1 MDFESMTK
9 DQLEE
14 FGRTVGIELD
24 RRLNKAVLIDQLTE
38 HLSSIE
44 ESDDEE
50 FTHSIPYELDD
61 TIEDPVFQDAE
72 IEEEDFPIAGE
83 DHPLMPAEMPA
94 IAEEPVDPMI
104 AIQEEADARRYMIN
118 TKESVIQAQ
127 QVYDTH
133 KQRRI
138 ECEVLEVESAE
149 ALDAAK
155 DVAVRAEESWRKI
168 SGNIAEEL

>member
-24 RRLNKAVLIDQLTE
+24 RRLNKSVLIDQLTE

-44 ESDDEE
+44 ESDNEE
-50 FTHSIPYELDD
+50 FTQDD

-149 ALDAAK
+149 ALDVAK
-155 DVAVRAEESWRKI
+155 DIAVRAEESWRKI

>member
-9 DQLEE
+9 NQLED

-24 RRLNKAVLIDQLTE
+24 RRLNKSVLIDQLTE

-44 ESDDEE
+44 ESDNEE
-50 FTHSIPYELDD
+50 FTQDD

-149 ALDAAK
+149 ALDVAK
-155 DVAVRAEESWRKI
+155 DIAVRAEESWRKI

>member
-44 ESDDEE
+44 ESDNEE
-50 FTHSIPYELDD
+50 FTQDD

-149 ALDAAK
+149 ALDVAK
-155 DVAVRAEESWRKI
+155 DIAVRAEESWRKI

>member
-24 RRLNKAVLIDQLTE
+24 RRLNKSVLIDQLTE

-44 ESDDEE
+44 ESDNEE
-50 FTHSIPYELDD
+50 FTQDD

-149 ALDAAK
+149 ALDVAK

>member
-44 ESDDEE
+44 EQ
-50 FTHSIPYELDD
+50 DD

-149 ALDAAK
+149 ALDVAK
-155 DVAVRAEESWRKI
+155 DLAVRAEESWRKI